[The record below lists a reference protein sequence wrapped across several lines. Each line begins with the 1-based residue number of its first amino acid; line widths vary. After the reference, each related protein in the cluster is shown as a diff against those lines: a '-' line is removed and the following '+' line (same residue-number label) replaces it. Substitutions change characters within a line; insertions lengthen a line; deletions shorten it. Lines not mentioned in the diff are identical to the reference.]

1 MLDRRS
7 LLRGLGVL
15 GCSAAA
21 HPFLTTVTLAGAD
34 GGAPL
39 GDHRLVVII
48 LRGAMDGLD
57 VLRPLGERGFA
68 AYRPTLAATESL
80 DLDGFFGLHLGLSGL
95 YPLWQSGEL
104 AFVQAT
110 STPYRD
116 KRSHFDGQDLLE
128 AGTSPDLPSAH
139 LRDGWLNRILQSVP
153 GLTSETAFA
162 VGRQEM
168 RILRGPAPVMD
179 WSPDTA
185 VNLSPQ
191 AQLLLEQVYHDD
203 PLFMAAASEAM
214 MLSGLD
220 LGDEMGGLA
229 MGGDEMG
236 SMMMAQTP
244 TPTVR
249 GARRGEADR
258 VADYAAERLRGATRI
273 AAFSLTGWDTH
284 KGQGKGFGR
293 ALARL
298 ERSILRLKS
307 GLGPDVWGKTTVL
320 AMTEFGR
327 TVAENGTG
335 GTDHGT
341 AGAML
346 VAGGTIRGGKV
357 YGRWPGLAEVDL
369 FERRDLM
376 PTSDVRAWAA
386 HAMRGLYGFDRG
398 LLQEKVFPG
407 LDMGDDPGL
416 IL

>member
-1 MLDRRS
+1 MMDRRS

-21 HPFLTTVTLAGAD
+21 HPFMTTVTLAGAD

-39 GDHRLVVII
+39 GDQRLVVII

-57 VLRPLGERGFA
+57 VLRPVGERAFA
-68 AYRPTLAATESL
+68 GYRPILAGTESL
-80 DLDGFFGLHLGLSGL
+80 DLDGFYGLHLGLSGL
-95 YPLWQSGEL
+95 YPLWQAGEL
-104 AFVQAT
+104 AFVHAT

-153 GLTSETAFA
+153 GLQSETAFA

-168 RILRGPAPVMD
+168 RIMRGPAPVMD

-214 MLSGLD
+214 MLSELELEGEMQD
-220 LGDEMGGLA
+220 MGG
-229 MGGDEMG
+229 
-236 SMMMAQTP
+236 MMMAEAPEQAP
-244 TPTVR
+244 SR
-249 GARRGEADR
+249 AARQGEADR
-258 VADYAAERLRGATRI
+258 VADYAAERLRGSTRI

-284 KGQGKGFGR
+284 KGQGKGMGR

-307 GLGPDVWGKTTVL
+307 GLGAEIWGKTTVL

-341 AGAML
+341 AGAMV
-346 VAGGTIRGGKV
+346 VAGGAIRGGKV
-357 YGRWPGLAEVDL
+357 YGQWPGLEEANL

-386 HAMRGLYGFDRG
+386 HTMRGLYGFDRG
-398 LLQEKVFPG
+398 LLQDKVFPG
-407 LDMGDDPGL
+407 LQMGNDPGL

>member
-1 MLDRRS
+1 MIDRRAM
-7 LLRGLGVL
+7 LRGLGIL

-21 HPFLTTVTLAGAD
+21 HPFMTTVTLAGAE

-57 VLRPLGERGFA
+57 VVRPLGERAFA
-68 AYRPTLAATESL
+68 GYRPTLAATQSL

-95 YPLWQSGEL
+95 HPLWQSGEL
-104 AFVQAT
+104 AFVHAT

-139 LRDGWLNRILQSVP
+139 LRDGWLNRMLQSVP
-153 GLTSETAFA
+153 GLQSETAFA

-168 RILRGPAPVMD
+168 RIMRGPAPVMD

-214 MLSGLD
+214 MLSELD
-220 LGDEMGGLA
+220 LGDAMGGLA
-229 MGGDEMG
+229 MSGDEMG
-236 SMMMAQTP
+236 SMMMAETP
-244 TPTVR
+244 TLR
-249 GARRGEADR
+249 GARLGEADR

-307 GLGPDVWGKTTVL
+307 GLGPEVWGKTTVL

-346 VAGGTIRGGKV
+346 VAGGAIRGGKI
-357 YGRWPGLAEVDL
+357 YGQWPGLEEADL

-386 HAMRGLYGFDRG
+386 HAMRGLYGFDRA
-398 LLQEKVFPG
+398 LLQNKVFPG
-407 LDMGDDPGL
+407 LEMGEDPGL